1 MRIREGEPV
10 AERDHHGDRPEKDA
24 PAEGRTAEE
33 LTPDTGKPVSKLNL
47 GRFGAGFIFF
57 CIVFMMSGTIGSTV
71 LLPARFNT
79 LGIGQGET
87 ILGTMNSI
95 GIIFALISNVIF
107 CSLSDASHSRFG
119 KRTPWIIIGGPIAGI
134 GFYLTS
140 ISPTLP
146 TIVASWSL
154 LQISLNCMIA
164 PCVAILSDRV
174 PQKYRGSMSAFYGAG
189 QIVGQSM
196 GTIIGSAFIDAPKT
210 GFMIDN
216 LLVPVRHRHRAPAPA
231 RTVRGHGRCREIR
244 HQADRHA
251 VSPADQG
258 RARFL
263 SGARRTSDAHL
274 RLQHDR
280 RLPAVCVHEVHR
292 TGRQGRGL
300 HRVHHGRDHH
310 GRPLVVPLV
319 SGPISD
325 RIGKRKLPVFV
336 SSTIIA
342 IGIAVPWVLKS
353 QFSMFVYAALM
364 GLGYGIYMVVDQAL
378 NVDVLPNPNEAGKA
392 LGILNLANT
401 LGQVI
406 APIVVSSIVVATGG
420 YFLVF
425 PIAIAAVTIGAVV
438 ILFIKKVK

>member
-10 AERDHHGDRPEKDA
+10 TERDHHGDRPEEDA

-107 CSLSDASHSRFG
+107 GSLSDASHSRFG

-189 QIVGQSM
+189 QIVGRLMLIFGYNMIVGYQLYVCM
-196 GTIIGSAFIDAPKT
+196 KYIGQDTKAAAS
-210 GFMIDN
+210 
-216 LLVPVRHRHRAPAPA
+216 
-231 RTVRGHGRCREIR
+231 TVSTM
-244 HQADRHA
+244 A
-251 VSPADQG
+251 VI
-258 RARFL
+258 
-263 SGARRTSDAHL
+263 TM
-274 RLQHDR
+274 
-280 RLPAVCVHEVHR
+280 VV
-292 TGRQGRGL
+292 
-300 HRVHHGRDHH
+300 
-310 GRPLVVPLV
+310 PLVVPLV

-378 NVDVLPNPNEAGKA
+378 NVDALPNPNEAGKA

>member
-1 MRIREGEPV
+1 MESQII
-10 AERDHHGDRPEKDA
+10 A
-24 PAEGRTAEE
+24 AEE
-33 LTPDTGKPVSKLNL
+33 LAPDTGKPVSKLNL

-107 CSLSDASHSRFG
+107 GALSDASHSRFG
-119 KRTPWIIIGGPIAGI
+119 KRTPWIIVGGPIAGL

-154 LQISLNCMIA
+154 LQIGLNCMIA

-174 PQKYRGSMSAFYGAG
+174 PQKYCGSMSAFYGAG

-210 GFMIDN
+210 GFMIGTICWCLCGIGTV
-216 LLVPVRHRHRAPAPA
+216 LLLP
-231 RTVRGHGRCREIR
+231 RE
-244 HQADRHA
+244 
-251 VSPADQG
+251 
-258 RARFL
+258 L
-263 SGARRTSDAHL
+263 SAATDTTEKFDIKQVAMQFRPPTKGARDFYLALIGRLMLIFGYNMIVGYQLYVCMKYIGQDAKAAAATVSTM
-274 RLQHDR
+274 
-280 RLPAVCVHEVHR
+280 AVITMIVS
-292 TGRQGRGL
+292 
-300 HRVHHGRDHH
+300 
-310 GRPLVVPLV
+310 LVVSLV

-336 SSTIIA
+336 SPAIIA

-353 QFSMFVYAALM
+353 QFSMFAYAALM
-364 GLGYGIYMVVDQAL
+364 GLGYGIYMAVDQAL
-378 NVDVLPNPNEAGKA
+378 NVDVLPNPDEAGKD

-425 PIAIAAVTIGAVV
+425 PIAIAAVMVGAVV